1 MPEARANTPAP
12 SIPHIAVTSALKSL
26 KAPELPEPV
35 AVLPPVEEV
44 LVADE
49 PEAEA
54 EEPDEPEVSTEE
66 LTPKALM

>member
-44 LVADE
+44 WVADE
-49 PEAEA
+49 PEA